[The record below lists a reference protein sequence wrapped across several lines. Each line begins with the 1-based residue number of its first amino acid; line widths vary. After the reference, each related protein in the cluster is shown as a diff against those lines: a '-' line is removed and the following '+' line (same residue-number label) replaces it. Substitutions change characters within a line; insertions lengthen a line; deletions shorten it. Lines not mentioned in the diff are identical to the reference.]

1 MSEYKP
7 APTDL
12 ELLNKN
18 MDELARE
25 IGGMGLDDPR
35 RSQFIKELCGLG
47 QLRTSL
53 RSVRDK
59 LINQRMDQLARE
71 VGTLKPGDPR
81 RAQFVS
87 KIFRLNDLLLTK

>member
-1 MSEYKP
+1 MSDHKL
-7 APTDL
+7 ALTGL

-18 MDELARE
+18 MDELARD
-25 IGGMGLDDPR
+25 IGRMELDDPR
-35 RSQFIKELCGLG
+35 RSQFIKELCGLEH
-47 QLRTSL
+47 LRTSL

-81 RAQFVS
+81 RAQLVS